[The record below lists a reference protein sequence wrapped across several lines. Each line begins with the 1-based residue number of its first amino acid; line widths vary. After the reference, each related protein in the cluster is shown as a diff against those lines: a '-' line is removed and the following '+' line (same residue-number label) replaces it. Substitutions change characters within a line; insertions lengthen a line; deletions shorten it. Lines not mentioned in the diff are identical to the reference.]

1 MTNEEREKNMMGLC
15 DCYQTDN
22 LINGSGGEAVLN
34 ERDGT
39 VDWGGNFRGDPSEKG
54 WLKNYSS
61 IGICVS

>member
-1 MTNEEREKNMMGLC
+1 MTNEEREKNMMGY
-15 DCYQTDN
+15 CYQTDIF
-22 LINGSGGEAVLN
+22 INGSGGEAALN

-54 WLKNYSS
+54 WLKNNSS